1 MTSADIII
9 VGSGLAAWMVARNIA
24 NNKKVVMIT
33 KKTIYDSNSILAQGG
48 IAVPISENDNWKSHL
63 EDTLKA
69 GGYIND
75 SVVSCD
81 IIRNSKQEIERL
93 IEEGMQFDKDTN
105 GEFNLGLEGAHSSRR
120 ILHAGGDAT
129 GKSIMNF
136 LFESKP
142 SNLSIVENTS
152 VLDLIVDKGKCVGVV
167 TKNTITEKIDLYFS
181 SHIVLATGG
190 IGSIYSFTSNDS
202 STTGDG
208 LAIALRAGVNVQDL
222 EFIQF
227 HPTLLYNNCKTLGLI
242 SEAVRGEGARIVDEL
257 SNEIMVDVHPLGS
270 LAPRDIVAR
279 EIYKNIKL
287 GKKVFLDINEVN
299 KFEDKFPTI
308 TKMLNDNGIN
318 YKNGLLRIVP
328 GAHFHMGGIKTD
340 MNSKTSID
348 RLYAVGE
355 VACTGFHGANRLASN
370 SLLEC
375 IVQGAKLGKYLND
388 YECEIITTFTPEI
401 SNGFIPNKLPSYTEI
416 TEKVMENLGI
426 LRNGEEL
433 LNFIKWIEDYKP
445 FDKTSYSISNESWE
459 IRNILQVSYWIAVS
473 AYARKTSIGAHFIEN
488 IESMC
493 DLKVHHN

>member
-33 KKTIYDSNSILAQGG
+33 KKTINDSNSILAQGG

-63 EDTLKA
+63 EDTLRA

-75 SVVSCD
+75 SEVSCE

-120 ILHAGGDAT
+120 ILHSGGDAT
-129 GKSIMNF
+129 GRSIMNF
-136 LFESKP
+136 LFDSKP

-152 VLDLIVDKGKCVGVV
+152 VLDLIIDNGNCRGVV
-167 TKNTITEKIDLYFS
+167 TKNSTEETELFFS
-181 SHIVLATGG
+181 NHVVLATGG

-202 STTGDG
+202 SATGDG
-208 LAIALRAGVNVQDL
+208 LAIALRAGAIVKDL

-227 HPTLLYNNCKTLGLI
+227 HPTLLYNNGETLGLI
-242 SEAVRGEGARIVDEL
+242 SEAVRGEGARIVDEFG
-257 SNEIMVDVHPLGS
+257 NEILADVHPLGS

-279 EIYKNIKL
+279 EIYKNIRL
-287 GKKVFLDINEVN
+287 GKKVFLDINMVD
-299 KFEDKFPTI
+299 KFENKFPTI
-308 TKMLNDNGIN
+308 TKMLNDNDII

-340 MNSKTSID
+340 INSKTNIE

-388 YECEIITTFTPEI
+388 FECEKINEFIPEI
-401 SNGFIPNKLPSYTEI
+401 SSGLIVRNLPSYNEI
-416 TEKVMENLGI
+416 RKMVMENLGI
-426 LRNGEEL
+426 IRNSQDL
-433 LNFIKWIEDYKP
+433 LNLIKWIEGFKP
-445 FDKTSYSISNESWE
+445 FVKTSYKMSKESWE
-459 IRNILQVSYWIAVS
+459 ILNILQVSYWIAVA
-473 AYARKTSIGAHFIEN
+473 AYSRKTSIGAHHIEN
-488 IESMC
+488 IELNYN
-493 DLKVHHN
+493 LKASHN